1 MKKVIVLFAAAAMFA
16 FVGCNKEENTTY
28 VVDQD
33 GMVTLTMS
41 GETWQSDKQTYLNQ
55 FNRVAFDLG
64 DVALINGVEAAVYP
78 CNATGGL
85 TNPDDSP
92 INRSFYGMMRVSLEA
107 LSGNDYVLYPAGLFT
122 AGTAADMSDYTL
134 TMPAN
139 ADLMNVGADTYLAG
153 YYWPM
158 GTKLSGNNFM
168 MKNAVALV
176 NPSFVFGA
184 PFINE
189 LATMT
194 DSPIA
199 NEGVDVMTG
208 YNFPQLYVKAITLTS
223 TDQVLNGTAHIE
235 YVDGNPILKMN
246 GDGTNTLN
254 INLPIFGVLVPVT
267 DGTSET
273 RLGDITI
280 APFAAGKHLQA
291 TVEFTLYF
299 PETGHEYDFVY
310 TGSSVELTETVN
322 NNSILRSKR
331 TYLSIDLYQAAAI
344 NKVTAL

>member
-139 ADLMNVGADTYLAG
+139 ADLMNVGADTYLDG

-208 YNFPQLYVKAITLTS
+208 YNFPQLFVNAITLTS

-246 GDGTNTLN
+246 GDGTNTLS
-254 INLPIFGVLVPVT
+254 INLPVLGAPVPVT